1 MTAHLVRLPRG
12 ASIDGWRVLGELG
25 NGGFAFVLLVEKNG
39 ERRALKVA
47 RHREAS
53 GDEKQTHARLKR
65 ELTIVSMLDHPNI
78 VRLRG
83 HGDAEAGNF
92 YLALEYVD
100 GWTLGEWQE
109 RKHPTVREI
118 LSVFAKVASALAYM
132 HGRGIL
138 HRDLKLSNVL
148 IRKSDGEPVIIDF
161 SCATYSQAEELTES
175 GLPPGTDRFR
185 APEQFKFLRE
195 HREEHRARYAFQVAD
210 EVFAFGAML
219 YELLTDPRPTENRQ
233 RHPLNNPL
241 AAPPPA
247 RALNERVPEAL
258 SDLVESI
265 LSRDPA
271 RRPVDTEALQRELSE
286 LLADPGAEYLAP
298 AHPPS
303 EQRKPGATGGGQL
316 AHGGRSLRVLA
327 AGAGVALLLA
337 AGVALWFFPRVAPAP
352 PAETRAAGRLPPP
365 SADPAGPPVA
375 AAPALSPA
383 APAPVV
389 EAGSAH
395 PAIEKEGSSVKRQ
408 PTEAPKQARTLR
420 SPKALP
426 SVDVCKALP
435 LAAALAAGCT
445 GVPVRPEPFTCPEG
459 AVRAMQ
465 ELGWGRIERF
475 SVYTDDRHEAGDVW
489 FNSGDTIVAVVPPGV
504 VASQAKKAPPGTRF
518 LGGKVYVDPKRPSL
532 DDPRFKG
539 TVYVRYDRV
548 KLPKGDELPA
558 CFVVEIGAVEV
569 KDSAAKG
576 RNNASGVAVTYWP

>member
-1 MTAHLVRLPRG
+1 MTANLVRLPRG
-12 ASIDGWRVLGELG
+12 ASVDGWRILGELG
-25 NGGFAFVLLVEKNG
+25 NGGFAFVLLAEKNG
-39 ERRALKVA
+39 QRRALKVA

-53 GDEKQTHARLKR
+53 GDEKQTHVRIKR
-65 ELTIVSMLDHPNI
+65 ELTVLSMLEHPNI

-83 HGDAEAGNF
+83 HGDAEAGNL

-109 RKHPTVREI
+109 RKHPTVREV
-118 LSVFAKVASALAYM
+118 LSVFAKISSALAYM

-219 YELLTDPRPTENRQ
+219 YELLTDPRPTEIRQ
-233 RHPLNNPL
+233 RHSLNNPI

-271 RRPVDTEALQRELSE
+271 RRPVDTEALHRELSE

-298 AHPPS
+298 AHAPS
-303 EQRKPGATGGGQL
+303 EQKKPGATGGGG
-316 AHGGRSLRVLA
+316 AARVRRSRRVLA

-337 AGVALWFFPRVAPAP
+337 AVVALWFSPGVEPAP
-352 PAETRAAGRLPPP
+352 PAEPRAAGRLPLPSVAP
-365 SADPAGPPVA
+365 SAPPMTG
-375 AAPALSPA
+375 APAMSPA

-389 EAGSAH
+389 EAR
-395 PAIEKEGSSVKRQ
+395 PAPAAIQKEGSSVKRQ
-408 PTEAPKQARTLR
+408 SPEALKQTR
-420 SPKALP
+420 SPKSP
-426 SVDVCKALP
+426 TSVAACKAMPL
-435 LAAALAAGCT
+435 LAAIAAGCT

-459 AVRAMQ
+459 AVSAMK
-465 ELGWGRIERF
+465 ELGWSRVERL
-475 SVYTDDRHEAGDVW
+475 SVYADDRHERGEVW
-489 FNSGDTIVAVVPPGV
+489 FRAGDTIVALVPPYV
-504 VASQAKKAPPGTRF
+504 DDDQRKLAPPGTRF
-518 LGGKVYVDPKRPSL
+518 LGGKVYVDPKPPSP
-532 DDPRFKG
+532 DARFKG
-539 TVYVRYDRV
+539 TVYVTYDRV

-569 KDSAAKG
+569 KDGAAKG
-576 RNNASGVAVTYWP
+576 RNNTNGVAVTYWP